1 MPKVLRITTVP
12 ISLKVLLQGQ
22 FRFMQQNGWEVLTVS
37 AEGTEV
43 QEIKEKEAVKHISI
57 PLTRQISPLTDLV
70 ALWKLIRIINTFK
83 PDIVHSHTPKAGLI
97 GMLAA
102 WLCRVPNRLHTVAGL
117 PLMEYSGLKR
127 LLLNSAEK
135 LTYRF
140 ATKVYPNSFQL
151 FEFIKNNLYQ
161 NSQKFRVIGKGSS
174 NGIDIEYF
182 TPNKYIEDKANDIR
196 FSFNIP
202 PNAFVFLFIGRLVK
216 DKGIIELV
224 QAFDEV
230 IKANDAYLLLV
241 GLFESDLDP
250 LPQDILDKITNHP
263 KIKLSG
269 FQKDVRPFLMA
280 SNAFVFPSY
289 REGFPNVV
297 LQAACMEVPVIATN
311 INGCNEIIE
320 HERSGLLV
328 KPKDSKELKVAMLR
342 MIQNEVDREC
352 FRTAAATYVRM
363 NFSRTH
369 FWTLLLAE
377 YKSLVK

>member
-241 GLFESDLDP
+241 GPFESDL
-250 LPQDILDKITNHP
+250 
-263 KIKLSG
+263 
-269 FQKDVRPFLMA
+269 
-280 SNAFVFPSY
+280 
-289 REGFPNVV
+289 PNVV